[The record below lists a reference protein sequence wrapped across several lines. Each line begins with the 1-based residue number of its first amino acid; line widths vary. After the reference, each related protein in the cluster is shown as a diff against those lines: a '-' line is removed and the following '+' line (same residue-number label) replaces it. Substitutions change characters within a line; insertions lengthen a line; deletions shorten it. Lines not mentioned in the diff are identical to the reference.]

1 MLNLKY
7 RQSVKRFLAF
17 YIVLLLFSD
26 LKIRIF
32 QKYVNG
38 NLCLFNIV
46 SDIVNVKPLFKFV
59 CISENMSN
67 CSLEHFEWYK
77 MHVAYK

>member
-1 MLNLKY
+1 M
-7 RQSVKRFLAF
+7 
-17 YIVLLLFSD
+17 
-26 LKIRIF
+26 KICIF

-59 CISENMSN
+59 GISENMSN
-67 CSLEHFEWYK
+67 CSLEHFEWHK
-77 MHVAYK
+77 MHVT